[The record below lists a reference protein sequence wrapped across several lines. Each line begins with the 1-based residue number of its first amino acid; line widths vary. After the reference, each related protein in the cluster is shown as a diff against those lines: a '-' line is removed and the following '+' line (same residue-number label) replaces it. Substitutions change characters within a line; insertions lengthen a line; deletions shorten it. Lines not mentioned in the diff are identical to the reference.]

1 MNALLILEQAAKHQ
15 RDRAANYDKPAGE
28 RSMAQTV
35 KVFEAHHG
43 IKLTEAQG
51 WHFMQILKD
60 VRLFTATGYHADS
73 AEDCVSYAAL
83 KAEAKHKEMMADA
96 ARQVMAKLETSPPAE
111 DPDGH
116 AGMGSVKEDDGWIE
130 WNGGNC
136 PVPPNTRVE
145 YLSRGWPENILHD
158 VAVNLSWQRIG
169 KSSDIIRYRI
179 LK

>member
-15 RDRAANYDKPAGE
+15 RDRAGTYDKPGGE

-35 KVFEAHHG
+35 KVFEAFHG

-60 VRLFTATGYHADS
+60 VRLFTAPGYHADS
-73 AEDCVSYAAL
+73 AEDGVSYASL

-96 ARQVMAKLETSPPAE
+96 ARQVVAKLETSPPAE

-116 AGMGSVKEDDGWIE
+116 AGMGSVKEDDGWVD
-130 WNGGNC
+130 WGGGKR
-136 PVPPNTRVE
+136 PVDAGTLVE
-145 YLSRGWPENILHD
+145 AVYTDGDMARGLAGSLFGWDWDEDHC
-158 VAVNLSWQRIG
+158 R
-169 KSSDIIRYRI
+169 IIRYRI

>member
-43 IKLTEAQG
+43 IKLTESQG

-60 VRLFTATGYHADS
+60 VRLFTAPGYHADS

-96 ARQVMAKLETSPPAE
+96 AWQVMATAAVAQPSE
-111 DPDGH
+111 PDSRD
-116 AGMGSVKEDDGWIE
+116 GMGSVADDDGWVD
-130 WNGGNC
+130 WKGGNVP
-136 PVPPNTRVE
+136 PVPESAFVGFETRHGTRSDFPRSAHTLRWYHVGDG
-145 YLSRGWPENILHD
+145 Y
-158 VAVNLSWQRIG
+158 
-169 KSSDIIRYRI
+169 DIIRYRI